1 MLKNTF
7 LHVPGVGPNTERK
20 IWDRNVFS
28 WSDFTKSNG
37 FEIPQKTAERI
48 GNYLVLSQHALS
60 RKEAQFFSK
69 TLPKR
74 EWWRLYP
81 EFKNSTAF
89 LDIETTGLSF
99 YYDNITLI
107 GLFNGKEFKVYIR
120 GQNLPDFK
128 DEIQKYLLLVTYNG
142 TLFDL
147 PFLSL
152 EFGEPSLPPVHIDLR
167 FLLRRL
173 DYTGGL
179 KSIEK
184 QFGIL
189 REDEVDNID
198 GFGATILWHRFMRGD
213 DSALKLLVQYNF
225 ADVTNLKV
233 LMELGYSMMKERLLS
248 DSSHLAHARWSN
260 SQSTYSPI
268 VKANKKLFT
277 VAWKEVYSARNNFEG
292 VKPSIN
298 IDTLLSKLD
307 GLRDCPP
314 KVVGIDLRA
323 SDARKSGVALM
334 EAKSVQTRLIEKDG
348 EIVDL
353 MLKWKPN
360 LISIDSPLSLPKG
373 RDCVSDECECRK
385 FGITRECERILR
397 SRKINVFWC
406 LIQSMQGLTE
416 RGMKLAQQL
425 RELGFNVIESY
436 PGAAQDILGITR
448 KKISTEELKQGLID
462 FGLSGRFV
470 DSKITHDELDAIT
483 SALVGYFYL
492 AGWYEALGNKEEGYL
507 IVPKSNKLS

>member
-1 MLKNTF
+1 MLRNTF

-20 IWDRNVFS
+20 IWADNIFT
-28 WSDFTKSNG
+28 WSNFAKSNG
-37 FEIPQKTAERI
+37 FEIPPKTAQKI
-48 GNYLVLSQHALS
+48 GDYLALS
-60 RKEAQFFSK
+60 ENALSKREVQFFSG

-128 DEIQKYLLLVTYNG
+128 DEVEKYSLLVTYNG

-147 PFLSL
+147 PFLSS
-152 EFGEPSLPPVHIDLR
+152 EFGEVNFPPIHIDLR
-167 FLLRRL
+167 FLLKRL
-173 DYTGGL
+173 GYTGGL

-184 QFGIL
+184 QFGIS

-198 GFGATILWHRFMRGD
+198 GFGATILWHRYMRGD
-213 DSALKLLVQYNF
+213 CGALELLLKYNF
-225 ADVTNLKV
+225 YDVTNLEV
-233 LMELGYSMMKERLLS
+233 LMELGYSMMKERLLPKP
-248 DSSHLAHARWSN
+248 SHLTHARRLSG
-260 SQSTYSPI
+260 QTIHVPTA
-268 VKANKKLFT
+268 KANRKFFT
-277 VAWKEVYSARNNFEG
+277 AAWKEVCSASNNHETL
-292 VKPSIN
+292 KPSID
-298 IDTLLSKLD
+298 IDMLLAKLD
-307 GLRDCPP
+307 GRRAAPP

-323 SDARKSGVALM
+323 SDARKSGMALM
-334 EAKSVQTRLIEKDG
+334 KGELVETGLVEKDG

-373 RDCVSDECECRK
+373 RDCVSDACECRK

-397 SRKINVFWC
+397 RRGINVFWC

-425 RELGFNVIESY
+425 QELGFNVIESY

-448 KKISTEELKQGLID
+448 KKVSTTELKQGLID
-462 FGLSGRFV
+462 FGLCGEFV
-470 DSKITHDELDAIT
+470 DSKITHDEMDAIT

-492 AGWYEALGNKEEGYL
+492 TGWYEALGNEDEGYL
-507 IVPKSNKLS
+507 IVPKPNKI